1 MDCVLN
7 EFNEVVNDSLEGERL
22 DRLISFI
29 GNISR
34 SEAST
39 LIRDN
44 GVFVNGETVTRP
56 SFKVAV
62 GNQIKFS
69 TRESEVNQEIKADS
83 TIDFTVIHTDPDFF
97 VVDKP
102 AGLVVHPGAGNLSG
116 TLVNGLLSMSPQIR
130 EVGERTRPGI
140 VHRLDKGTSGL
151 LLVANTDYA
160 YQFFVDQLSKHEVKR
175 IYQAL
180 VWGIPEGPEGIV
192 DAPIGRSSKNR
203 KKMAIVANGKTA
215 KTIYV
220 MNKSWNT
227 SKVSLLEVEL
237 ETGRTHQIRVHLSS
251 IGNPVVGDEIYGGNR
266 KSFTL
271 RRQFLHA
278 HKLRFEHPRD
288 GSVCEFES
296 PLPKELKD
304 VLVALDEVENG

>member
-69 TRESEVNQEIKADS
+69 TRESEINQEIEADS

-97 VVDKP
+97 VLDKP

-151 LLVANTDYA
+151 LLVANTDHA
-160 YQFFVDQLSKHEVKR
+160 YQFFVDQLSKHKVKR

-266 KSFTL
+266 KNFTL

-278 HKLRFEHPRD
+278 QKLRFKHPRD
-288 GSVCEFES
+288 GSICEFES

-304 VLVALDEVENG
+304 VLVTLDEVENG